1 MDLTDQPFVANYDP
15 AVIADVGSYND
26 RVYAINLGRIA
37 FSGIFVN
44 EDILAANGLEIPT
57 TWSELVT
64 TCETLKA
71 AGVGCMT
78 AGGKDQWPIFV
89 GAYGLVGSAFP
100 DQAAAVEAIWTGEM
114 KYTDPE
120 WLDLLAKYQV
130 YNRDMIEAGAG
141 GIPADGAP
149 GRFVSGA
156 VAMLPGGMWY
166 APAIESTMEEFGLD
180 FEWSYVPFPG
190 SDDPANNQYLFGK
203 YDQGWAIAENSP
215 NKEAALAYLSAFSE
229 PDNYQAFVNA
239 VGFIPTQPG
248 ATLDTKLGEDI
259 APYIDNFR
267 VGWELEWTMPQ
278 GAGQYAN
285 PPQVNMFQPFGPFEE
300 VQAAAEQ
307 AQSDL
312 DSGLDAIQ

>member
-1 MDLTDQPFVANYDP
+1 
-15 AVIADVGSYND
+15 
-26 RVYAINLGRIA
+26 
-37 FSGIFVN
+37 
-44 EDILAANGLEIPT
+44 
-57 TWSELVT
+57 
-64 TCETLKA
+64 
-71 AGVGCMT
+71 
-78 AGGKDQWPIFV
+78 
-89 GAYGLVGSAFP
+89 
-100 DQAAAVEAIWTGEM
+100 
-114 KYTDPE
+114 
-120 WLDLLAKYQV
+120 
-130 YNRDMIEAGAG
+130 
-141 GIPADGAP
+141 
-149 GRFVSGA
+149 
-156 VAMLPGGMWY
+156 
-166 APAIESTMEEFGLD
+166 MEEFGLD
-180 FEWSYVPFPG
+180 FAWSYVPFPG

-215 NKEAALAYLSAFSE
+215 NKEAALAYLTAFSE

-285 PPQVNMFQPFGPFEE
+285 PPQVNMFQPFGPFDE